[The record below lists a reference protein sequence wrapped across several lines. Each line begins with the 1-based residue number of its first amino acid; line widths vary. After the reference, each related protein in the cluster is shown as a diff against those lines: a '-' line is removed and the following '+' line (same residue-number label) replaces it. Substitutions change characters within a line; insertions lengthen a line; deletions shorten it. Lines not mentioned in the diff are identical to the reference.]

1 MGIKICVTEELLLCL
16 CNLKV
21 TYMANNIKHQLFFP
35 HGPEQVWEYLTRAEL
50 MELWLM
56 PNNFLPVL
64 GQDFQFRIK
73 PMPQLDFDGIVY
85 CKVLEIVPY
94 QTLSYSWKSG
104 PGNGKIELD
113 SIVVWKLIPKDNGT
127 ELLLE
132 HTGFRGFDHSA
143 MFSAMN
149 EGWFKNMQKIA
160 ELIKVANRETTKL

>member
-1 MGIKICVTEELLLCL
+1 
-16 CNLKV
+16 
-21 TYMANNIKHQLFFP
+21 MANNIKHQLFFP
-35 HGPEQVWEYLTRAEL
+35 HEPEQVWEYLTRADL

-56 PNNFLPVL
+56 PNDFLPIL
-64 GQDFQFRIK
+64 GHDFQFRIK

-85 CKVLEIVPY
+85 CKVLEIVPP

-132 HTGFRGFDHSA
+132 HTAFRGFDNLA
-143 MFSAMN
+143 MFSALN
-149 EGWFKNMQKIA
+149 GGWLKNIQKIA
-160 ELIKVANRETTKL
+160 ELVKAANRETTTS

>member
-1 MGIKICVTEELLLCL
+1 
-16 CNLKV
+16 
-21 TYMANNIKHQLFFP
+21 MADNIKHQFFFP
-35 HGPEQVWEYLTRAEL
+35 HRPEHVWEYLTRAEL

-56 PNNFLPVL
+56 PNNFQPIL

-85 CKVLEIVPY
+85 CKVLEIVPH
-94 QTLSYSWKSG
+94 QRLSYSWKTG

-127 ELLLE
+127 DLLLE
-132 HTGFRGFDHSA
+132 HTGFSGFDNNS

-149 EGWFKNMQKIA
+149 DGWFKNIQKIA
-160 ELIKVANRETTKL
+160 ELIKAANS

>member
-1 MGIKICVTEELLLCL
+1 
-16 CNLKV
+16 
-21 TYMANNIKHQLFFP
+21 MADKIKHQLFFP
-35 HGPEQVWEYLTRAEL
+35 HRPEQVWEYLTRAEL

-56 PNNFLPVL
+56 PNDFLPIL
-64 GQDFQFRIK
+64 GRDFQFRIK

-85 CKVLEIVPY
+85 CKVLEIVPH

-132 HTGFRGFDHSA
+132 HTGFSGFDNMS

-149 EGWFKNMQKIA
+149 VGWLKNIQKIA
-160 ELIKVANRETTKL
+160 DLLKAPQNRETTKL

>member
-1 MGIKICVTEELLLCL
+1 
-16 CNLKV
+16 
-21 TYMANNIKHQLFFP
+21 MADNIKHQFFFP
-35 HGPEQVWEYLTRAEL
+35 QRPEQVWEYLTRAEL

-56 PNNFLPVL
+56 PNDFQPIL
-64 GQDFQFRIK
+64 GHEFQFRIK

-85 CKVLEIVPY
+85 CKVLEIVPP

-104 PGNGKIELD
+104 PGNGKIDLE

-132 HTGFRGFDHSA
+132 HTGFRGFDNLG

-149 EGWFKNMQKIA
+149 DGWFKNIQKIV
-160 ELIKVANRETTKL
+160 ELIKAANRETTKL

>member
-1 MGIKICVTEELLLCL
+1 
-16 CNLKV
+16 
-21 TYMANNIKHQLFFP
+21 MADNIKHQSFFP
-35 HGPEQVWEYLTRAEL
+35 HRPEQVWEYLTRAEL

-56 PNNFLPVL
+56 PNDFLPIL
-64 GQDFQFRIK
+64 GHDFQFRIK

-85 CKVLEIVPY
+85 CKVLEIVPH

-132 HTGFRGFDHSA
+132 HTGFRGFDNFS

-149 EGWFKNMQKIA
+149 DGWFKNIQKIA
-160 ELIKVANRETTKL
+160 ELIKAANRETTKL

>member
-1 MGIKICVTEELLLCL
+1 
-16 CNLKV
+16 
-21 TYMANNIKHQLFFP
+21 MADNIKHQFFFP
-35 HGPEQVWEYLTRAEL
+35 HRPEQVWEYLTRAEL

-56 PNNFLPVL
+56 PNDFLPIL
-64 GQDFQFRIK
+64 GHDFQFRIK
-73 PMPQLDFDGIVY
+73 PVSQLDFDGIVY
-85 CKVLEIVPY
+85 CKVLEIVPH

-132 HTGFRGFDHSA
+132 HTGFRGFDNFS

-149 EGWFKNMQKIA
+149 DGWFKNIQKIA
-160 ELIKVANRETTKL
+160 ELIKAANHETTKL